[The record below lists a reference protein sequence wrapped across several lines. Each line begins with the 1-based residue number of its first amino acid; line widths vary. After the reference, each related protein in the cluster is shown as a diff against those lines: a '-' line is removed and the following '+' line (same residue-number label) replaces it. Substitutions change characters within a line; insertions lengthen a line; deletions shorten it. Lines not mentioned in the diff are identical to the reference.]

1 MYFCATNHIFGH
13 DMSGFMTA
21 GAEQFVVKRTE
32 SCYQV
37 KRLETFTF
45 RPHTVQH
52 FRPDRAES

>member
-1 MYFCATNHIFGH
+1 
-13 DMSGFMTA
+13 MTT